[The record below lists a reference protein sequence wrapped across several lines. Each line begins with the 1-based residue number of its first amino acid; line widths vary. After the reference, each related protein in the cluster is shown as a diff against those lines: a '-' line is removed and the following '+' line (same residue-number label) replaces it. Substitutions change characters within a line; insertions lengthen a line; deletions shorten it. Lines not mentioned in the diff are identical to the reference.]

1 MATTCSNVYTCLIS
15 PKGDALA
22 EPVKVQDF
30 ADRARPAAASGRV
43 VELAPLKT
51 DLLVPLHHQI
61 KESLTLQIASGQW
74 RPEDEVPSE
83 AELCRHYGVSRGTIR
98 RALADLE
105 NQGLVER
112 RQGKGTF
119 VARRKFEGSVLGSYT
134 LYRSGSTVP
143 HDPESRVLACA
154 RRAAPP
160 DIKRLLGLEGPAE
173 VYEVERI
180 QFMEGVPVTLMRSL
194 IPTDLCPGLETIDL
208 SQEHFYRVLER
219 EFGLALLR
227 AEEYLEPVLADDY
240 VAGHLQIAAGAPIFH
255 VERHSFT
262 AGDRACEFRIAYM
275 RGDRYRF
282 RIDRR

>member
-1 MATTCSNVYTCLIS
+1 MFAPV
-15 PKGDALA
+15 GRDALA
-22 EPVKVQDF
+22 EPVKVEDF
-30 ADRARPAAASGRV
+30 GDRSRTGSGSDRV

-134 LYRSGSTVP
+134 LYRSGTTVP
-143 HDPESRVLACA
+143 HDPESRVLACE
-154 RRAAPP
+154 RRTAPP
-160 DIKRLLGLEGPAE
+160 
-173 VYEVERI
+173 
-180 QFMEGVPVTLMRSL
+180 
-194 IPTDLCPGLETIDL
+194 
-208 SQEHFYRVLER
+208 
-219 EFGLALLR
+219 
-227 AEEYLEPVLADDY
+227 
-240 VAGHLQIAAGAPIFH
+240 
-255 VERHSFT
+255 
-262 AGDRACEFRIAYM
+262 
-275 RGDRYRF
+275 
-282 RIDRR
+282 

>member
-1 MATTCSNVYTCLIS
+1 MV
-15 PKGDALA
+15 
-22 EPVKVQDF
+22 EPGRVQDF
-30 ADRARPAAASGRV
+30 DDRVRPSSGSGRL

-51 DLLVPLHHQI
+51 DLLIPLHHQI

-74 RPEDEVPSE
+74 RPDDEVPSE
-83 AELCRHYGVSRGTIR
+83 ADLCRHYGVSRGTIR

-112 RQGKGTF
+112 RQGRGTF

-134 LYRSGSTVP
+134 LYRSGTVP
-143 HDPESRVLACA
+143 HDPESRVLSRG
-154 RRAAPP
+154 RRTAPP

-180 QFMEGVPVTLMRSL
+180 QFMAGVPITLMRSL
-194 IPTDLCPGLETIDL
+194 IPTDLCPGLETKDL

-240 VAGHLQIAAGAPIFH
+240 VAGHLQITAGAPIFQ

-262 AGDRACEFRIAYM
+262 VGDRACEFRIAYM

>member
-1 MATTCSNVYTCLIS
+1 L
-15 PKGDALA
+15 
-22 EPVKVQDF
+22 
-30 ADRARPAAASGRV
+30 GRV

-51 DLLVPLHHQI
+51 DLQIPLHHQI
-61 KESLTLQIASGQW
+61 KESLTLQISSGQW

-134 LYRSGSTVP
+134 LYRSGALP
-143 HDPESRVLACA
+143 HDPESRVLACS
-154 RRAAPP
+154 RRTAPP

-180 QFMEGVPVTLMRSL
+180 QFMAGVPITLTRSL
-194 IPTDLCPGLETIDL
+194 ISTDLCPGLETKDL
-208 SQEHFYRVLER
+208 SQDHFYGVLER
-219 EFGLALLR
+219 EFGIAMLR
-227 AEEYLEPVLADDY
+227 AEEYLEPVLADEY
-240 VAGHLQIAAGAPIFH
+240 VAGHLQVVAGAPIFH

-262 AGDRACEFRIAYM
+262 VGDRPCEFRIAYM

-282 RIDRR
+282 RIDHR